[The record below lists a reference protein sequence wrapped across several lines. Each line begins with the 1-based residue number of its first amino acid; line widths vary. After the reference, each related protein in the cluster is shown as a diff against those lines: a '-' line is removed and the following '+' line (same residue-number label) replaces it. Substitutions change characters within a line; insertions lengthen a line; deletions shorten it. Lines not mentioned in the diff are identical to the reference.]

1 MFVQTS
7 PPDKAG
13 RVLMYYA
20 RSYRENGKPKQ
31 ETVERIG
38 YIDEFTHIYDDP
50 LAHFKQI
57 AKEKTKALQEQRK
70 SVSIELAP
78 EALLP
83 FDSET
88 GSYNC
93 VKNLGHA
100 AISAIFHRLDIHT
113 FLDRRRKYLDIS
125 YNLTAVMKLLV
136 YERILH
142 PGSKRAAW
150 ANRTSYFDKMDFD
163 LNAIY
168 RSLSILPRYR
178 KDLLQHLHHK
188 MVELYDRDST
198 LLFYDVTN
206 YYFEIDNEDSF
217 RKKGVSKEHRK
228 TPIVQMGLFMDG
240 KGFPVTYD
248 LFAGN
253 TNDCTTFSPMS
264 ESVRAQLNMDHL
276 IFIADK
282 AMLSGD
288 NIAEVITHHNGYI
301 FSKSVRGGT
310 DLLKQTVRDA
320 SGYRKF
326 AANGQPIAETDT
338 QTVFCQAKFP
348 EIITENSR
356 FLTREFPDYYRPPGR
371 LIKTAKNR
379 YFPPL
384 NPSIPMLSAN
394 LMNSIDSQEDQP
406 HTISLAVLSE
416 SHTGL

>member
-1 MFVQTS
+1 
-7 PPDKAG
+7 
-13 RVLMYYA
+13 MYYA

-38 YIDEFTHIYDDP
+38 YIDEFTSIYDDP

-113 FLDRRRKYLDIS
+113 FLDRRRKYLEIS

-163 LNAIY
+163 LNAIN

-178 KDLLQHLHHK
+178 KDPLQ
-188 MVELYDRDST
+188 
-198 LLFYDVTN
+198 
-206 YYFEIDNEDSF
+206 
-217 RKKGVSKEHRK
+217 
-228 TPIVQMGLFMDG
+228 
-240 KGFPVTYD
+240 
-248 LFAGN
+248 
-253 TNDCTTFSPMS
+253 
-264 ESVRAQLNMDHL
+264 
-276 IFIADK
+276 
-282 AMLSGD
+282 
-288 NIAEVITHHNGYI
+288 
-301 FSKSVRGGT
+301 
-310 DLLKQTVRDA
+310 QTVRDA

-326 AANGQPIAETDT
+326 DENGQLIAEADT
-338 QTVFCQAKFP
+338 KTKVEFMYKVLDEAKDTSVKTHEGNTVRVKGVGHYQIVYWSAKYAKRAQLDRQAAVEKAMVASRTP
-348 EIITENSR
+348 AAKR
-356 FLTREFPDYYRPPGR
+356 FLTTITGR
-371 LIKTAKNR
+371 
-379 YFPPL
+379 
-384 NPSIPMLSAN
+384 
-394 LMNSIDSQEDQP
+394 
-406 HTISLAVLSE
+406 
-416 SHTGL
+416 TGCLLYTKST